1 MLPYI
6 SIVFLLLAFS
16 VFDKT
21 KFENIVFI
29 FFSFSLMI
37 FSGFRVGG
45 TGPGDYDAYLRLFYQ
60 VSDWHS
66 VTDSK
71 IHAEIGFRLMSYW
84 GNLMNF
90 DGQFII
96 LTMALLS
103 SLPIIIVIKKYSYY
117 PVLSLI
123 VWMPYFFTMNM
134 HSSRIAV
141 SAAFCLCFF
150 ISIYYRRFIFSVFFS
165 VTAIAFHTS
174 SLAIILLFL
183 VRFKIKTL
191 FFLFMLSFVVGG
203 LFSPFPLLTHILSII
218 GLERAS
224 WFVESYMLSSDYGYP
239 MPIYDPRILLVC
251 IILFLI
257 YNIRRSILE
266 SFHEYIFKL
275 TFIGGII
282 ILLFSSVTIMAW
294 RVSYLFLLS
303 TVISIPILCQ
313 YYNYRLFYFLN
324 AKRIASI
331 IFGVVYLIY
340 ALPIVFSSLPYQ
352 FYF

>member
-6 SIVFLLLAFS
+6 SIIFLLLAFS

-21 KFENIVFI
+21 KFENIAFI
-29 FFSFSLMI
+29 FFSFALVI

-45 TGPGDYDAYLRLFYQ
+45 TGPGDYDAYIRLYYQ
-60 VSDWHS
+60 VSDWYA
-66 VTDSK
+66 VVDPK
-71 IHAEIGFRLMSYW
+71 IHAEIGFRLMSYL

-90 DGQFII
+90 EGHFII

-103 SLPIIIVIKKYSYY
+103 SVPIIIIVKNYSCY
-117 PVLSLI
+117 PILSLI
-123 VWMPYFFTMNM
+123 VWIPYFLTMNM

-141 SAAFCLCFF
+141 AAAFCLCFF
-150 ISIYYRRFIFSVFFS
+150 ISTYYRRFIFSVFFS
-165 VTAIAFHTS
+165 VVAIAFHTS
-174 SLAIILLFL
+174 SLVIILLFL

-191 FFLFMLSFVVGG
+191 FFLFMISFVVGG
-203 LFSPFPLLTHILSII
+203 LFSPFSILTHILSII

-224 WFVESYMLSSDYGYP
+224 WFVESYKSSSDYGYP
-239 MPIYDPRILLVC
+239 MAVYDPRILLNIGVS
-251 IILFLI
+251 LLI
-257 YNIRRSILE
+257 FNIRKSV
-266 SFHEYIFKL
+266 SNPFHEYIFKL
-275 TFIGGII
+275 TFIGTII
-282 ILLFSSVTIMAW
+282 MLLFSSVTIMAW

-331 IFGVVYLIY
+331 IFGVVFLIY
-340 ALPIVFSSLPYQ
+340 ALPIVFTSLPYQ